1 MKFNKYLIPGI
12 LIVCTVFNIS
22 YLIYNARTLY
32 FTSYNEKEYEL
43 NYNNSQYVIPQSK
56 NVIGD
61 TVLLSH
67 AGYQYAKGLNPIL
80 INPDHPPLG
89 KYIIGWSILLF
100 HNNAMVSLIF
110 GLGCMLLA
118 ACIVY
123 ITTRSLLGSSLALF
137 LTSTDGVL
145 REQILHPPMLD
156 IIQAFFMLTA
166 FMFII
171 LFVKHK
177 KYIFILLAGIAVGCM
192 GSTKLYFPAIG
203 LIVITIVALI
213 YHYRSVKTAVISM
226 LLLSLPAFITY
237 ALSYTMYFTK
247 GNSLRS
253 FFGVQKWI
261 FLFWQMNAI
270 HKPELFGNMI
280 PLILFNR
287 WRVWWG
293 DQPYIA
299 YDRWTILLPLFFI
312 IGISLSLYWLF
323 TVIVRNQKLQH
334 TARCSLFLF
343 SLWIISCTAYYLF
356 IPMYPRYLMLLYFPI
371 YSLIGISL
379 TAIEEKKSG
388 TMVR

>member
-12 LIVCTVFNIS
+12 LIVCTVFNVS
-22 YLIYNARTLY
+22 FLVYNTRNLY
-32 FTSYNEKEYEL
+32 FISYNEKKYEL
-43 NYNNSQYVIPQSK
+43 KYNNSQYVIPQSK
-56 NVIGD
+56 QVIGD
-61 TVLLSH
+61 TILLSH

-100 HNNAMVSLIF
+100 HNNALVSLVF
-110 GLGCMLLA
+110 GIGCMIVVA
-118 ACIVY
+118 GIVY
-123 ITTRSLLGSSLALF
+123 ISTRSLIASLLALF

-145 REQILHPPMLD
+145 REQVLHPPMLD
-156 IIQAFFMLTA
+156 IIQAFFMLVA
-166 FMFII
+166 FMFVI

-177 KYIFILLAGIAVGCM
+177 KYIFILLAGIAIGCM

-203 LIVITIVALI
+203 LIVITIVALL
-213 YHYRSVKTAVISM
+213 YHYRSVKTTVISA
-226 LLLSLPAFITY
+226 LLLSVTAFITY
-237 ALSYTMYFTK
+237 TLSYTIYFAN

-280 PLILFNR
+280 PLILFNK

-299 YDRWTILLPLFFI
+299 YDKWNMLLPLFFI
-312 IGISLSLYWLF
+312 TGISLSLYWLF
-323 TVIVRNQKLQH
+323 VIVVKNKQVQH
-334 TARCSLFLF
+334 TTRFSLFLF
-343 SLWIISCTAYYLF
+343 SLWIISCTVYYLF

-371 YSLIGISL
+371 YILIGISL
-379 TAIEEKKSG
+379 TATEKKKSG